1 MLMQNT
7 YRKKLCFFITIAFLI
22 LGLSVLSTMPA
33 QAAPVKKF
41 IGPKGGEMDAHH
53 NSYFIVPEGGLG
65 DEAAFLDALDNA
77 IALLEIQYAYIDGL
91 STVEDD
97 PSGEWVK
104 AGRTK
109 DSTLKKSKAAK
120 DKSNKSKQK
129 HQEDKAQDA
138 WKEAKNALKELDKLR
153 ERVEELL
160 EDSKMGAIAH
170 DNIQSQSDQIE
181 LELTVAESQSG
192 KEIQADSFEDVITF
206 DDETINVL
214 VFEFY
219 PNGTEFLVSAELV
232 VPWDEIIYHDVLF
245 WYSEDG
251 ELIELIDLD
260 YFIDDENETVIFFIN
275 HFSHYYYRR

>member
-1 MLMQNT
+1 
-7 YRKKLCFFITIAFLI
+7 
-22 LGLSVLSTMPA
+22 
-33 QAAPVKKF
+33 
-41 IGPKGGEMDAHH
+41 
-53 NSYFIVPEGGLG
+53 
-65 DEAAFLDALDNA
+65 
-77 IALLEIQYAYIDGL
+77 
-91 STVEDD
+91 
-97 PSGEWVK
+97 VK